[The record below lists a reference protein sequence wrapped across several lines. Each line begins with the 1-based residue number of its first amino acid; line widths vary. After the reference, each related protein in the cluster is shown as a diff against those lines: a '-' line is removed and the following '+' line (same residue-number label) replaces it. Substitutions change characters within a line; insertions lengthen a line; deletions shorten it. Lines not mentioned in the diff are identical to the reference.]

1 LLGLAIVLTGIVA
14 ASGFTSNVR
23 PLSSTLT
30 ILLSWLVELILDGG
44 PVLKKL
50 RWLRTAMKI
59 RPHRPGKTIV
69 SNACNGFIAA
79 NSSSWYEL
87 NDGNYNFY
95 NEL

>member
-1 LLGLAIVLTGIVA
+1 
-14 ASGFTSNVR
+14 
-23 PLSSTLT
+23 
-30 ILLSWLVELILDGG
+30 
-44 PVLKKL
+44 
-50 RWLRTAMKI
+50 MKI